1 MEFSDEE
8 VEHFM
13 IYLEEEKV
21 LIWVGMNEDGERTFV
36 FDFERM
42 RQIFPELYDAM
53 MEEMNAELMN
63 LYALGF
69 ITIEYD
75 TNLTPKFKI
84 TDEGKKYLEDNG
96 VIIPENIEE

>member
-13 IYLEEEKV
+13 SYLEEEKV

-42 RQIFPELYDAM
+42 KHIFPELYDAM

-84 TDEGKKYLEDNG
+84 TEEGKSYLIENG
-96 VIIPENIEE
+96 VIVPEEFD